1 MSGEGGDA
9 VHSASAVDVA
19 EDREDAIEADLER
32 GLDPALDPGLDPE
45 AEYEAFVWK
54 NLRRNYI
61 ANYLHGML
69 GMTGFRLINAP
80 TFLPVYL
87 SLITGS
93 PFLTGLGLG
102 LQQLGGVVSPVVGA
116 NFIEHRKRV
125 MPTAMWLGT
134 GMRLP
139 VLLMAA
145 AGWMLKGQPLIIAT
159 LALLF
164 LFGLFG
170 GAQRVVFQLLM
181 AKVIP
186 IQRRGRLQAW
196 RNTTGGAIAAVLAYV
211 AGRYLIK
218 GNAFGNGYATTF
230 LLAFVLTSL
239 GITALRLMMLEPE
252 PPTQRERTSLWN
264 RLKDFPELVARDPNF
279 RNFLVAQLLTMAA
292 RMAVPFYAIF
302 ALKTGR
308 MPAADIGWLSLAYL
322 GADTVSNLIWGYMGD
337 KTGFRATYVASL
349 ALWIAAT
356 GLLIAAHS
364 LPLFF
369 IAFAGL
375 GAGNAGYQ
383 MATTTMV
390 LEFGHR
396 DDVAMRLAISSM
408 AEGVMSTIA
417 PAIGGL
423 IILAFGYPPVF
434 WISIGV
440 QLAALALLVTAVRE
454 PRKERAAVV

>member
-1 MSGEGGDA
+1 MSTADGEPRAVPLGDT
-9 VHSASAVDVA
+9 
-19 EDREDAIEADLER
+19 EDRTEAIEADLER

-54 NLRRNYI
+54 NLKRNYI
-61 ANYLHGML
+61 GNYLHGML
-69 GMTGFRLINAP
+69 GMTGFRLVNAP
-80 TFLPVYL
+80 TFLPAYL
-87 SLITGS
+87 NLLTGS
-93 PFLTGLGLG
+93 PFMAGLGLA

-125 MPTAMWLGT
+125 MPTAMWLGA
-134 GMRLP
+134 GMRVP
-139 VLLMAA
+139 ILLMAV
-145 AGWMLKGQPLIIAT
+145 AGWMLKGQPLVIA
-159 LALLF
+159 LLVLLF

-196 RNTTGGAIAAVLAYV
+196 RNMTGGAIAAVLAYA

-218 GNAFGNGYATTF
+218 GNVFGNGYATTF

-239 GITALRLMMLEPE
+239 GITALRLMLVEPE
-252 PPTQRERTSLWN
+252 PPTQRGRTSLRD
-264 RLKDFPELVARDPNF
+264 RLKDFPALVAHDANF
-279 RNFLVAQLLTMAA
+279 RNFLIAQLLAMAA
-292 RMAVPFYAIF
+292 RVAAPSYAVYALLAGHLPPS
-302 ALKTGR
+302 ALGV
-308 MPAADIGWLSLAYL
+308 LSLSYL
-322 GADTVSNLIWGYMGD
+322 GADTVSNIVWGYMGD
-337 KTGFRATYVASL
+337 KAGFRLTFITSL

-356 GLLIAAHS
+356 FLLIESHS
-364 LPLFF
+364 LPMIL

-383 MATTTMV
+383 MSTTTMV

-396 DDVAMRLAISSM
+396 DDVAMRLAISST

-417 PAIGGL
+417 PFAGGAIATL
-423 IILAFGYPPVF
+423 FGYPPVF
-434 WISIGV
+434 WISIAV
-440 QLAALALLVTAVRE
+440 QLGALALLVGAVRE
-454 PRKERAAVV
+454 PRRGAQVA

>member
-1 MSGEGGDA
+1 L
-9 VHSASAVDVA
+9 SAEDGRPVQESAASLA
-19 EDREDAIEADLER
+19 EDREDAVEADLER

-54 NLRRNYI
+54 NLKRNYV
-61 ANYLHGML
+61 ANYLHSML
-69 GMTGFRLINAP
+69 GMTGFRLVNAP
-80 TFLPVYL
+80 TFIPAYINLL
-87 SLITGS
+87 TGS
-93 PFLTGLGLG
+93 PFLVGLGLA
-102 LQQLGGVVSPVVGA
+102 LQQLGSVVSPVVGA

-125 MPTAMWLGT
+125 MPTAMWLGA
-134 GMRLP
+134 GMRVP
-139 VLLMAA
+139 VLLMAV
-145 AGWMLKGQPLIIAT
+145 AGWMLKGQPLVTA
-159 LALLF
+159 LLVLLF

-196 RNTTGGAIAAVLAYV
+196 RNMTGGAIAAVLAYA

-218 GNAFGNGYATTF
+218 GNVFGNGYATTF

-239 GITALRLMMLEPE
+239 GITALRLLMVEPE
-252 PPTQRERTSLWN
+252 PPTQRARTALRD
-264 RLKDFPELVARDPNF
+264 RLKDFPKLVAHDPNF
-279 RNFLVAQLLTMAA
+279 RNFLIAQILAMAA
-292 RMAVPFYAIF
+292 RVAAPFYAVF
-302 ALKTGR
+302 ALKAGHL
-308 MPAADIGWLSLAYL
+308 PAADLGPLSLAYL
-322 GADTVSNLIWGYMGD
+322 GADTVSNLLWGYMGD
-337 KTGFRATYVASL
+337 KTGFRLTFVTSL

-356 GLLIAAHS
+356 ALLIVSHG
-364 LPLFF
+364 LPLFL

-408 AEGVMSTIA
+408 AEGIMSTIA
-417 PAIGGL
+417 PFAGGL
-423 IILAFGYPPVF
+423 IATVFGYPPVF
-434 WISIGV
+434 WLSIIV
-440 QLAALALLVTAVRE
+440 QLAALALLIAAVRE
-454 PRKERAAVV
+454 PRKERLAVV